1 MLMRVAG
8 ATLAV
13 IVALPALA
21 ETETSNRALVIGNES
36 YARAA
41 PIRLG
46 AAVRAASAALA
57 DAGFRVLT
65 GADMDA
71 EAMRERLGLVL
82 GERPAPE
89 RLVILLAGH
98 FAQSGSQTW
107 FLGTDA
113 DRPSLATADGM
124 ALPLATVLEI
134 AAASPGGAVVMLGTE
149 TRRITLGTGLQ
160 PGIGTLAPPQ
170 GVTVISGNVGRII
183 DFAEAALAA
192 PGRSLPDLLADWPDL
207 RAEGFLSPLVP
218 FVPEGL
224 APGFEES
231 EDDTAAAEELAAW
244 EAALAADTV
253 EAFEAY
259 LARYPE
265 GRFAAEA
272 RGAIER
278 ISTDPE
284 RVETALNL
292 SRDQR
297 REIQRHLTLL
307 GFNTRGIDGI
317 FGPGTRGAIRGWQGG
332 RELEPTGFLN
342 AAQIALLEQ
351 DAAMRQ
357 AEIAEE
363 ERRQQELAE
372 QADRD
377 FWRDT
382 GQGSDEAGLR
392 AYLARYPNG
401 LFADVARARLAEI
414 EAGRDREAWN
424 LARGI
429 DTVDAYNRYLR
440 DYPNGL
446 FAAEARA
453 RIAELDA
460 GRDRAAWDAA
470 RAADTPAAYRRYIAD
485 FPQGAFVD
493 RARARLAEF
502 DRAAWDA
509 ARATDTVAAYR
520 QYLADFPDGA
530 FVEAAQARIAAL
542 EGADDEAAARAEEEA
557 LNLNFLARNLIEAQ
571 LRNLGFD
578 PGRIDGTFDAD
589 TRRAIRRYQRN
600 RDLPV
605 TGYVSRAM
613 LARLISE
620 GLPLSL
626 Q

>member
-1 MLMRVAG
+1 MLLRAAG
-8 ATLAV
+8 TALAL
-13 IVALPALA
+13 IVAAPALA
-21 ETETSNRALVIGNES
+21 ETGAANRALVIGNES

-65 GADMDA
+65 GADMEA
-71 EAMRERLGLVL
+71 TAMRERLALVL
-82 GERPAPE
+82 AETPAPE
-89 RLVILLAGH
+89 RLVIMLAGH

-124 ALPLATVLEI
+124 ALPLSTVLEI
-134 AAASPGGAVVMLGTE
+134 AAASPGGAVVLLGTQ
-149 TRRITLGTGLQ
+149 TRRVALGSGLA
-160 PGIGTLAPPQ
+160 PGIGSLDPPQ
-170 GVTVISGNVGRII
+170 GVTVISGDAGRIV

-192 PGRSLPDLLADWPDL
+192 PGRSLPDLLTDWPDL
-207 RAEGFLSPLVP
+207 QADGFLSPLVA

-224 APGFEES
+224 EPGFEVS
-231 EDDTAAAEELAAW
+231 EDDTAEAEELAAW
-244 EAALAADTV
+244 EAALAADTI
-253 EAFEAY
+253 EGFEGY
-259 LARYPE
+259 LARFPD
-265 GRFAAEA
+265 GRFAGEA
-272 RGAIER
+272 REAIER
-278 ISTDPE
+278 IATDPE
-284 RVETALNL
+284 RVETALDL
-292 SRDQR
+292 TREQR

-317 FGPGTRGAIRGWQGG
+317 FGPGTRGAIRGWQEG
-332 RELEPTGFLN
+332 RGLETTGFLN

-351 DAAMRQ
+351 DAALRA

-382 GQGSDEAGLR
+382 GQGADEAGLR
-392 AYLARYPNG
+392 AYLARYPDG

-424 LARGI
+424 LARGV
-429 DTVDAYNRYLR
+429 DTVEAYTRYLR

-446 FAAEARA
+446 FAADARA

-460 GRDRAAWDAA
+460 ARDRAAWDVA
-470 RAADTPAAYRRYIAD
+470 RAADTPAAYRRYLED
-485 FPQGAFVD
+485 FPQGGFAD

-502 DRAAWDA
+502 DRAAWDT
-509 ARATDTVAAYR
+509 ARSADTVAAYR
-520 QYLADFPDGA
+520 QYLADFPDGT
-530 FVEAAQARIAAL
+530 FVEAAQARIDAL
-542 EGADDEAAARAEEEA
+542 EGADDEAAARAEEDA
-557 LNLNFLARNLIEAQ
+557 LNLNFLARNLIEVQ

-578 PGRIDGTFDAD
+578 PGRIDGRFDAD

-613 LARLISE
+613 LARMISE

-626 Q
+626 